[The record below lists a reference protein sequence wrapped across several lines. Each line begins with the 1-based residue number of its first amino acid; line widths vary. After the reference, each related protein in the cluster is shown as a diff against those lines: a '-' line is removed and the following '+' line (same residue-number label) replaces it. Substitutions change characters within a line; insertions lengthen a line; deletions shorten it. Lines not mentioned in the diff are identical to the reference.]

1 MKHRKAHWVPE
12 ATCQFRTG
20 VLKKKK
26 KKTGVVVVS
35 SLGLL
40 SGENGLSWQ
49 PSTWKCQVA
58 EDTGQEQAPARPG
71 VSPQDGCDLWGSAA
85 VTASALGPLPP
96 PDKQV
101 IRRGAEVL
109 AELPGR

>member
-26 KKTGVVVVS
+26 KNRGRGGVFLRASFWGEWTV
-35 SLGLL
+35 LAALHL
-40 SGENGLSWQ
+40 EMSGGRGHR
-49 PSTWKCQVA
+49 PRAGPCQA
-58 EDTGQEQAPARPG
+58 WG
-71 VSPQDGCDLWGSAA
+71 VPQDGCDLWGSAA